1 MKLVPT
7 AVFVGALLAP
17 AFAYADYKYQE
28 GDCITP
34 TNESW
39 SWHKRFARVGGV
51 FERKDADYNA
61 GNLVYQLHV
70 MTGHGPWEYFQ
81 RNNPMFDLELIE
93 ANTEK
98 VPDWLCGLDQS
109 G

>member
-1 MKLVPT
+1 MKRLYLIAIILWGISAPI
-7 AVFVGALLAP
+7 ALAQ
-17 AFAYADYKYQE
+17 YKYQD

-39 SWHKRFARVGGV
+39 SWYKRFARVGGV
-51 FERKDADYNA
+51 FERKDGDYHD
-61 GNLVYQLHV
+61 GNLVYQLHI

-81 RNNPMFDLELIE
+81 RNNPMYDLKQVDE
-93 ANTEK
+93 NTEK
-98 VPDWLCGLDQS
+98 VPEWLCGLDQS